1 MFKKTWTVAAIAASI
16 SSAYASEHIQPLFTS
31 LLPAEQQQALVSTP
45 LALTTPNLQ
54 QINIDTFATKVFATE
69 DKVWLLSDQG
79 VSVLERTAS
88 GLVSRAKLSLQDQNM
103 NSYGNNQYLISPN
116 GKKVL
121 ILSLWQNKNTY
132 TEVELSD
139 DFKLA
144 AKKGLIDSTA
154 TDFSSFQ
161 FYADNSFKTLVW
173 NNGTYTA
180 KYYSFTDNGISYAGA
195 MQENYSQ
202 NSIYSP
208 KTKTVFQKTIDGNYQ
223 NYAVT
228 VFATKLNPDGAPITK
243 SVKITNSNY
252 YNFDSTFVYDEVT
265 NKLILS
271 GYQSAYTLD
280 FNAYNVEFSN
290 QIETTPTA
298 LFGRN
303 MSFSGIISGDYLL
316 ANSNADFIQRTNS
329 GYSYNSVAANFNEL
343 RDKSLTYNTKTQQLE
358 FWALG
363 GEGQGVTQYTIQN
376 GQLIKGLSQNK
387 TEIGFSNMLQYGYQ
401 ISSPDSPLLFVANNY
416 RMEVYKTDRDNKFLR
431 LNSDSL
437 VSNYF
442 DANDKVVSLGNGFYL
457 LYTNNQ
463 NLAIVKESEGNT
475 LTLVHSLNIGSYFQ
489 SYSSGLTTA
498 GNNIILKSDR
508 EIALFNFDGEKLNYQ
523 SKITNQNNELIK
535 PNERTELVKLDNK
548 VYLLQPENKR
558 FLEININER
567 LLSLKVAG
575 KMPNLPIDSA
585 TSASDRL
592 FVRGY
597 YSGLVTLMKN
607 TEGDLVPTAIDTR
620 NSEMKFFKNRFA
632 LNNTYNSNSRNF
644 LVNDAITGIW
654 NETIVNTCCDES
666 ARLYVTNNTLL
677 AYNSRAPQTL
687 TTYKINSAPY
697 LPKMQPTLKL
707 NQGVKQTQD
716 LKAVVVDDE
725 KDNLSFSGSLPAGFA
740 VDNAGVLSFDGTT
753 AGAGNYTVS
762 VSDGGLATDLRLPY
776 SINAAPALEKA
787 LPTVTV
793 NEKQQLSLELSEFF
807 SDIEGQAISFSATP
821 VKGFTLSKAGLLAGV
836 PADTSSTELAFT
848 ATDSGSAVSAHKI
861 VINVNAAPVWTNVA
875 SQSFTVGD
883 TVKIELATAF
893 SDREGNALTLQAA
906 NLPAGLTLTG
916 NTISG
921 APTTSGEFK
930 VSIQATDAGGAVGS
944 GTMTIT
950 VNDKKSGGSTGPV
963 SLVLLAALAML
974 RRRKQAATH

>member
-16 SSAYASEHIQPLFTS
+16 SSAYASEHIQPLFTA
-31 LLPAEQQQALVSTP
+31 LQPAEQQQAMVSTP
-45 LALTTPNLQ
+45 LALTSPNEQ

-79 VSVLERTAS
+79 VSVLERTTT
-88 GLVSRAKLSLQDQNM
+88 GLVSRVKLNFQDLNM
-103 NSYGNNQYLISPN
+103 NVNSNNRYLISPN
-116 GKKVL
+116 GNKVL

-132 TEVELSD
+132 TEIELSN

-144 AKKGLIDSTA
+144 TKKGLIDSSA
-154 TDFSSFQ
+154 TDFDSIE
-161 FYADNSFKTLVW
+161 FYNDNAFKTRIW

-180 KYYSFTDNGISYAGA
+180 KYYSFNDNGISYAGA
-195 MQENYSQ
+195 MQENYSE
-202 NSIYSP
+202 SAVYSP
-208 KTKTVFQKTIDGNYQ
+208 KTKTVFKKTFNGSYPNYS
-223 NYAVT
+223 VT
-228 VFATKLNPDGAPITK
+228 VFATKLNPDSAPIT
-243 SVKITNSNY
+243 SSIKITSSNY
-252 YNFDSTFVYDEVT
+252 NSFDSSFIYDEVT

-280 FNAYNVEFSN
+280 YNANNVELTN
-290 QIETTPTA
+290 QVETTSTA
-298 LFGRN
+298 LFGRT
-303 MSFSGIISGDYLL
+303 MYFSGVISGDYMLT
-316 ANSNADFIQRTNS
+316 NSSADFIQRTNS
-329 GYSYNSVAANFNEL
+329 GYSYNSVAVNLNEM

-363 GEGQGVTQYTIQN
+363 GEGQGVTQYSIQN
-376 GQLIKGLSQNK
+376 GQLIKGISQNK
-387 TEIGFSNMLQYGYQ
+387 TELGFSNLLQYGYQ
-401 ISSPDSPLLFVANNY
+401 ISSPDSPLLFVANSY
-416 RMEVYKTDRDNKFLR
+416 RIEIYKTDSDNKLSR
-431 LNSDSL
+431 LNSDGL

-442 DANDKVVSLGNGFYL
+442 DANDKVVSLGNGLYL
-457 LYTNNQ
+457 LYSRNQ
-463 NLAIVKESEGNT
+463 NVAIVKESEGNT
-475 LTLVHSLNIGSYFQ
+475 LKLVHTLNIGSYFQ
-489 SYSSGLTTA
+489 SYSSGFTNS
-498 GNNIILKSDR
+498 GNNIIFKSDR

-523 SKITNQNNELIK
+523 SKITSQNNELVK
-535 PNERTELVKLDNK
+535 PNESTELVKLDNK
-548 VYLLQPENKR
+548 VYLLQPESKR

-567 LLSLKVAG
+567 LLNLKVAG
-575 KMPNLPIDSA
+575 KMPNLAIDSA
-585 TSASDRL
+585 ASASDRL

-607 TEGDLVPTAIDTR
+607 AEGDLVPTAIDTR

-644 LVNDAITGIW
+644 IVNDAITGIW
-654 NETIVNTCCDES
+654 NETTVNTCCDES
-666 ARLYVTNNTLL
+666 AKLYVTNNTLL
-677 AYNSRAPQTL
+677 AYNGKQPQKL

-725 KDNLSFSGSLPAGFA
+725 KDNLSFSGSLPAGFT

-793 NEKQQLSLELSEFF
+793 NEKQRLSLELSEFF

-836 PADTSSTELAFT
+836 PVDTSSTELTFT

-883 TVKIELATAF
+883 TAKIELATAF
-893 SDREGNALTLQAA
+893 SDREGNTLTLQAS
-906 NLPAGLTLTG
+906 NLPAGLTLSG

-921 APTTSGEFK
+921 SPTTSGEFK

-963 SLVLLAALAML
+963 SIALLAALAML
-974 RRRKQAATH
+974 RRRSLATKH